1 MQNRPRSNAP
11 RRMTRQEYEAQK
23 RQNRIAIAVLAAIA
37 VLIITAVVLILRPKN
52 PDTVTTMANVDA
64 VEKAP
69 EAPEGEDDG
78 VPPGSSASDVE
89 GADVPAQAVPNGG
102 VDLASQIE
110 GDPGQAES
118 VAEPVAEP
126 EAAEAPA
133 QAEPEAE
140 PTPVPELPQAV
151 ESVTSAPRPA
161 GSLRSVRMRV
171 VGDIMFCQSQLVFA
185 KDSGY
190 DFHKQFEMIADQLA
204 NADYTMGNMEGTVG
218 KYKSSNYSGYPQFN
232 APDVALAPLKDDGID
247 FLTLANN
254 HMLDRWSGGVAIT
267 VESVEKYGFDHVGA
281 YRTKAEKE
289 APVVVEVGGIKFGFM
304 AYTHATNSME
314 NRGVDA
320 DAVALVPYIQ
330 KADFAADVKKL
341 RDAGAE
347 VVIAFPHWG
356 KEYVRTPDDSQ
367 KKYAKQLAEAGADII
382 IGSHSHMVQPMGY
395 QTVSTEGGGSR
406 QVFTMFSMGNF
417 ISDHVAQ
424 YTDNGVILDFTVNE
438 NADGSFTCDNVG
450 YIPTY
455 TWKQDGA
462 IRVLPSGKYLNE
474 RPSGMDDENYNRMVA
489 SYYEIAEI
497 LGDQFQLING

>member
-1 MQNRPRSNAP
+1 MQNRPRSNQP
-11 RRMTRQEYEAQK
+11 RRMTRQEYEAQR

-37 VLIITAVVLILRPKN
+37 VVIIAAVVLILRPHGA
-52 PDTVTTMANVDA
+52 PDA
-64 VEKAP
+64 VTALN
-69 EAPEGEDDG
+69 A
-78 VPPGSSASDVE
+78 VN
-89 GADVPAQAVPNGG
+89 ADVPVQSEAPVAAAPAAEAPAAPAAQQPANGG
-102 VDLASQIE
+102 VDLAAQIE
-110 GDPGQAES
+110 GDPGQAT
-118 VAEPVAEP
+118 AEQP
-126 EAAEAPA
+126 AAEAPA
-133 QAEPEAE
+133 EEAPAEPAAA
-140 PTPVPELPQAV
+140 PTPVPEIPQAV
-151 ESVTSAPRPA
+151 DSVTSAPRPA

-190 DFHKQFEMIADQLA
+190 DFHNQFDLIADQLL
-204 NADYTMGNMEGTVG
+204 NADYTMGNMEGTIG

-232 APDVALAPLKDDGID
+232 APDVALQPLKDYGID

-254 HMLDRWSGGVAIT
+254 HMLDRWSGGVTNT
-267 VESVEKYGFDHVGA
+267 VDNVEKYGFGHVGA
-281 YRTKAEKE
+281 YRTKAEKD
-289 APVVVEVGGIKFGFM
+289 APVIYEVGGIKFGFV

-330 KADFAADVKKL
+330 KADFAADVQKL
-341 RDAGAE
+341 RAAGAE

-367 KKYAKQLAEAGADII
+367 KKYAKQLAQAGVDII

-395 QTVSTEGGGSR
+395 QTVATENGGSR

-417 ISDHVAQ
+417 ISDHIVQ

-438 NADGSFTCDNVG
+438 HEDGTFTCDSVG

-462 IRVLPSGKYLNE
+462 VRVLPSGKYKDN

-489 SYYEIAEI
+489 SYYEIIEV
-497 LGDQFQLING
+497 LGDQFQLINS